1 MENKKLNAAQTPEE
15 TEQDI
20 SALSDRLE
28 EMDKAEGVFG
38 EVITDEEL
46 DFVVGGIIPTLE
58 PLCSSSSGGS
68 SSDHR

>member
-28 EMDKAEGVFG
+28 KMDKAEGVFG

-46 DFVVGGIIPTLE
+46 DLVAGGAPPSKQPI
-58 PLCSSSSGGS
+58 SSNTPNYW
-68 SSDHR
+68 RW

>member
-1 MENKKLNAAQTPEE
+1 MENKNLNAAQTPEE
-15 TEQDI
+15 TAQDF

-46 DFVVGGIIPTLE
+46 DFVAGGAPPSHQPI
-58 PLCSSSSGGS
+58 SSNTINYW
-68 SSDHR
+68 RW

>member
-1 MENKKLNAAQTPEE
+1 MENKKLNDAQTLEE

-28 EMDKAEGVFG
+28 EMDKVEGVFG

-46 DFVVGGIIPTLE
+46 DFVVGGAPPTKQ
-58 PLCSSSSGGS
+58 PVSSSTSNGW
-68 SSDHR
+68 R